1 MSLIEQPEDHKH
13 KIFSYLPLVD
23 LIQLGF
29 ASKDLYYSKSRRTWL
44 NQRVVDKHF
53 YQRRSYGNPVKDWSL
68 FIRYFCPYNTFLELY
83 FKRLRKISIQD
94 IEPIFENGTMTK
106 IRVNNNGMFFE
117 YTKRQFQRE
126 IQIQSFPLD
135 FIELEDSKYKKEIM
149 MNIFQ
154 FMFDSW
160 NYAEKYQQD
169 MDTSFATTYKKDER
183 SYFDLFTLYESLEYF
198 IQKVFIED
206 KSYRDEIMTYLY
218 QLQEDTKNS
227 REYESVP
234 FRYDYYS
241 FQSNQ
246 FNVTRFLCYLDH
258 YEITTDLDKIL
269 DIGEYL
275 SKFKDP
281 FLFYYL
287 RERFDCFI
295 DLENINEY
303 DGIMEEFSQL
313 LDNVYENQTT
323 YKEKLFE
330 LFTLSNYSI
339 HNEFENCLRYRLKLD
354 RGEINNYDGVYED
367 YDY

>member
-1 MSLIEQPEDHKH
+1 
-13 KIFSYLPLVD
+13 
-23 LIQLGF
+23 
-29 ASKDLYYSKSRRTWL
+29 
-44 NQRVVDKHF
+44 
-53 YQRRSYGNPVKDWSL
+53 
-68 FIRYFCPYNTFLELY
+68 
-83 FKRLRKISIQD
+83 
-94 IEPIFENGTMTK
+94 
-106 IRVNNNGMFFE
+106 MFFE

-135 FIELEDSKYKKEIM
+135 FIDLEDSKYKKEIM

-169 MDTSFATTYKKDER
+169 MDSSFVSTFKKDE
-183 SYFDLFTLYESLEYF
+183 SNYFDLFTLYESLEYF
-198 IQKVFIED
+198 IQKIFIED

-227 REYESVP
+227 REYESLP

-354 RGEINNYDGVYED
+354 RV
-367 YDY
+367 